1 MKRGDIM
8 ARKSKPLTPLQQE
21 YRKQR
26 RRIQQF
32 IRRAEKRGY
41 QFSENVIPDKPKKI
55 TKGSVERLRKL
66 TPEKLYKKSVYGG
79 EATYGEIVKG
89 TKGIQLERKKSAEK
103 ALETKKARQAL
114 RQRIPQETQK
124 PLDLNVDIDYTYDV
138 EDFTDTAQ
146 QEEPIYDEQENRYY
160 PTEDVTFFD
169 RVVLENFQMQIQQ
182 MNEMASNILSNFYG
196 RIVNQYGEHEV
207 AQMLQNASEAG
218 VVLQQKDTYDH
229 SKVTEYVNEL
239 LDYLPEAGDFTR
251 AEIMEALEFDEA
263 YEPPV

>member
-1 MKRGDIM
+1 M

-32 IRRAEKRGY
+32 IRRTEKRGY
-41 QFSENVIPDKPKKI
+41 QFDPNILPDKPKKI
-55 TKGSVERLRKL
+55 TKQSVERLRKL

-89 TKGIQLERKKSAEK
+89 TKGRQLERKKSAEK
-103 ALETKKARQAL
+103 ARETRKAREAL
-114 RQRIPQETQK
+114 RQYTPKEVDK
-124 PLDLNVDIDYTYDV
+124 PLDYTTDIDYTYDI
-138 EDFTDTAQ
+138 EDYIDTAQ
-146 QEEPIYDEQENRYY
+146 PQEPIYDEQEDRYY

-169 RVVLENFQMQIQQ
+169 RVVLESFRSNIEQ
-182 MNEMASNILSNFYG
+182 MNEMASGILANFYS
-196 RIVNQYGEHEV
+196 RVINQYGEHEV
-207 AQMLQNASEAG
+207 AQMLQNAAEAG

-239 LDYLPEAGDFTR
+239 LDYLPEVGDFTR
-251 AEIMEALEFDEA
+251 AEIMEALEYDES
-263 YEPPV
+263 YEMPV

>member
-1 MKRGDIM
+1 M
-8 ARKSKPLTPLQQE
+8 ARKSKPLTPLQKA
-21 YRKQR
+21 YRKER
-26 RRIQQF
+26 NRILQF

-41 QFSENVIPDKPKKI
+41 QFDESVKPSIPDKI
-55 TKGSVERLRKL
+55 STRDVERLKRK
-66 TPEKLYKKSVYGG
+66 TPEKLYKKAVYGG
-79 EATYGEIVKG
+79 EASYGEIVKG
-89 TKGIQLERKKSAEK
+89 TKGLQLERKAK
-103 ALETKKARQAL
+103 AKRASETRKARQAL
-114 RQRIPQETQK
+114 RQRIPQETEK

-146 QEEPIYDEQENRYY
+146 SQEPIYDEQEDRYY

>member
-1 MKRGDIM
+1 M

-41 QFSENVIPDKPKKI
+41 QFAENAIPDKVKKI
-55 TKGSVERLRKL
+55 TRQSVERLRKL
-66 TPEKLYKKSVYGG
+66 TPEKLYKKSIYGG
-79 EATYGEIVKG
+79 EASYGEIVKG
-89 TKGIQLERKKSAEK
+89 TKGRELERKQSAEK
-103 ALETKKARQAL
+103 ARETRKVRQAL
-114 RQRIPQETQK
+114 RQPIPQESYK
-124 PLDLNVDIDYTYDV
+124 PIGDYTTDLDYTYDT

-146 QEEPIYDEQENRYY
+146 LPEPIYNEQEDRYY

-169 RVVLENFQMQIQQ
+169 RVVLQNFQTGIQQ
-182 MNEMASNILSNFYG
+182 MNEMASNILSNFYDK
-196 RIVNQYGEHEV
+196 IVEQYGEHEL
-207 AQMLQNASEAG
+207 AQMLQDAAEAG

-251 AEIMEALEFDEA
+251 AEIMEALEYDEA